1 MIPLPKGTWR
11 LLSQVRAGSLGTAL
25 LAVSAAVLIVI
36 SLLTLERARSGLE
49 MTDIRIGTTPATLI
63 AKRGQPGP
71 LVVIA
76 HGFAGS
82 RPMMQAYALNIARA
96 GYTVLA
102 FDFEGHGRNPVPMS
116 GDVGAIDGTTA
127 LLVAETRRVIAA
139 GRALRDP
146 PLPVALLGHSMATD
160 ILVRAAQA
168 EDRDG
173 RSIRAIIAIS
183 MFSQAVTATSPDR
196 LLIITGQGEPRLRK
210 AALDALNLVQPG
222 LGEGE
227 TASAGGVMRRAV
239 VAPGVEHVGVLFSL
253 TAIREAVSWLDA
265 SFGQTRTETVAPTGL
280 WIVLLLGGIV
290 MLLRPLASRLPPV
303 VTAPDPLPANRFWL
317 ALLVPSVLVP
327 MIGTTIYRPFM
338 PVLVA
343 DYLVAHLAAYALL
356 QGLIL
361 GKGALPRTWSWP
373 AFTLLVVWGIGVF
386 GLAMDRYA
394 ASFVPNAERLVIIL
408 ILCFGTIPFMVA
420 DSVLTGAGRGSLG
433 RRIAARFALL
443 ASLAGAAMLDP
454 PRLMFLFI
462 ILPVMVLFFLVH
474 GLMGR
479 WIGQRSGAITAG
491 LGLGL
496 CLAWALGVSFPLFR
510 AP

>member
-1 MIPLPKGTWR
+1 MMPLRKGWR
-11 LLSQVRAGSLGTAL
+11 RVVSQVWAGPLGTAL
-25 LAVSAAVLIVI
+25 VALVAVVLIVT
-36 SLLTLERARSGLE
+36 SLVALEQARSGLE
-49 MTDIRIGTTPATLI
+49 MTEIRIGTTPATLTR
-63 AKRGQPGP
+63 KPDHFGP
-71 LVVIA
+71 VVVVA

-82 RPMMQAYALNIARA
+82 RPMMEAFSLNLARA

-116 GDVGAIDGTTA
+116 GDVRAIDGTTA

-146 PLPVALLGHSMATD
+146 PQPIALLGHSMATD
-160 ILVRAAQA
+160 ILIRAAQA

-173 RSIRAIIAIS
+173 QPIEAVIAIS
-183 MFSQAVTATSPDR
+183 MFSQAVTSTFPPR
-196 LLIITGQGEPRLRK
+196 LLVITGQGEPRLRK
-210 AALDALNLVQPG
+210 AALDALHLVQPG

-227 TASAGGVMRRAV
+227 TASAGQLIRRAV

-253 TAIREAVSWLDA
+253 TAIREAVRWLDTT
-265 SFGQTRTETVAPTGL
+265 FGQTSTEVVAPTGL
-280 WIVLLLGGIV
+280 WIILLLGGIV

-303 VTAPDPLPANRFWL
+303 AVAPDPLPAKRFWL
-317 ALLVPSVLVP
+317 ALLVPAALVP
-327 MIGTTIYRPFM
+327 LVGTMLYRPFM

-361 GKGALPRTWSWP
+361 GKAALPRTWSWP

-394 ASFVPNAERLVIIL
+394 ASFVPNTERLVIIL

-420 DSVLTGAGRGSLG
+420 DSVLTGAGRGSF
-433 RRIAARFALL
+433 RRRVAARIVLL

-510 AP
+510 AT